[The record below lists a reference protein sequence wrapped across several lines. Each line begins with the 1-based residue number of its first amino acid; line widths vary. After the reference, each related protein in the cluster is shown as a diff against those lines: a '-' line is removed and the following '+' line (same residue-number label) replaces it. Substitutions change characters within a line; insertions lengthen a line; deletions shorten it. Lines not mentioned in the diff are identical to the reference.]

1 MSQLKKYYYDKEL
14 CQFVEL
20 LEDKRDR
27 YKSWLHIG
35 SIAVILGVLL
45 TIGLDQFV
53 KTPEEMALI
62 SENAVLQNHLL
73 DVGDRMAEVEG
84 RLGQLSDV
92 DQNLYRTLLQTEPI
106 SDDVLQV
113 GVGGSD
119 PYAQYDGYSESTAAL
134 LRSTASSLDRLERQ
148 INLQNASYR
157 ELSSLARQH
166 STEMAEMPALL
177 PADGP
182 VVSGFGRRLHPILNI
197 YRPHNGI
204 DILVSTGTKVVAP
217 GDGLVIQAGRGGG
230 LGNYVR
236 IEHPTVG
243 YVTTFAHLSSIPKEI
258 KRGVEVKRGD
268 VIGLSGST
276 GLSKAP
282 HLHYEVRDLNGK
294 AVNPIYFFAPN
305 LTPQA
310 YKKLLEDSQ
319 KGHASL
325 D

>member
-20 LEDKRDR
+20 VEDKRDR
-27 YKSWLHIG
+27 YKMWLHIG
-35 SIAVILGVLL
+35 SVAIILGVLL
-45 TIGLDQFV
+45 TIGLDKFV

-84 RLGQLSDV
+84 KLGHLSDV

-119 PYAQYDGYSESTAAL
+119 PYAQYDGYSESTATL
-134 LRSTASSLDRLERQ
+134 LRSTAASLDRLERQ
-148 INLQNASYR
+148 INLQNTSYR
-157 ELSSLARQH
+157 ELSSLAREHNVQ
-166 STEMAEMPALL
+166 MAEMPALV
-177 PADGP
+177 PSDGP

-217 GDGLVIQAGRGGG
+217 GDGVVVQAGRGGG

-236 IEHPTVG
+236 IKHPTVG
-243 YVTTFAHLSSIPKEI
+243 YVTTFAHLSSIPTNI
-258 KRGVEVKRGD
+258 KRGVTVSRGD
-268 VIGLSGST
+268 VIGLSGNT

-282 HLHYEVRDLNGK
+282 HLHYEVRDLKGK
-294 AVNPIYFFAPN
+294 PVNPIYFFAPN
-305 LTPQA
+305 LSPQA
-310 YKKLLEDSQ
+310 YKTLLEDSQ
-319 KGHASL
+319 KDQSSL